1 MWRLSAPARLLGLG
15 AVTLLALAIRL
26 YGLTNHG
33 VWWDEAYHAELVRL
47 PSVGAMLDAVLSNP
61 PSDPLYAL
69 LLRGW
74 SALAGTGDAAI
85 RLPSVLFSTA
95 TVPATF
101 WLGRVIAGDAAGLLG
116 ALLLA
121 VSPYALEL

>member
-47 PSVGAMLDAVLSNP
+47 PSVGAMRLGILES
-61 PSDPLYAL
+61 
-69 LLRGW
+69 LR
-74 SALAGTGDAAI
+74 
-85 RLPSVLFSTA
+85 
-95 TVPATF
+95 
-101 WLGRVIAGDAAGLLG
+101 
-116 ALLLA
+116 
-121 VSPYALEL
+121 